1 MVGLGGIMVGIDIV
15 EVKRIEKLVSNV
27 EHAKRL
33 FFEEELEY
41 ARANANPA
49 MHLAG
54 FFCVKESVVKAL
66 GGGVVR
72 EVKVLHDENG
82 SPKVELF
89 GKAKQLLNGRI
100 ASVSISHE
108 KEYAT
113 AVCFITDK

>member
-1 MVGLGGIMVGIDIV
+1 MVGIDII
-15 EVKRIEKLVSNV
+15 EVKRVEKLISNT
-27 EHAKRL
+27 EYAKKL
-33 FFEEELEY
+33 FFEEELQFAYLES
-41 ARANANPA
+41 NPA

-66 GGGVVR
+66 GGGFIR

-82 SPKVELF
+82 KPRVELF
-89 GKAKQLLNGRI
+89 GKAKELLGKRT

-113 AVCFITDK
+113 AVCFITVG